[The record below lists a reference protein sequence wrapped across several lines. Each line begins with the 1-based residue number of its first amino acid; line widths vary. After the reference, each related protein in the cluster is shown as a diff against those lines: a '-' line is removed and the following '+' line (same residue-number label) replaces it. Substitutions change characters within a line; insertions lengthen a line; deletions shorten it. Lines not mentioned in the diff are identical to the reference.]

1 MDDIFKWYKKN
12 CFLIYNLYNFINN
25 KDSIDIF
32 MIIHDTFLYYP
43 SNIRRIN
50 FEKFVWNFV

>member
-50 FEKFVWNFV
+50 FEKFV